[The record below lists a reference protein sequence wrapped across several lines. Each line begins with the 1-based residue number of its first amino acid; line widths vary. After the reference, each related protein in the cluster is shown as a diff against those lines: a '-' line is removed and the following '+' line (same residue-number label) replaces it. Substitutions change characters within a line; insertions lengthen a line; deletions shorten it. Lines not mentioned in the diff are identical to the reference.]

1 MDYRILG
8 PLEVDADGVPVELV
22 GGRQSALLAFLLL
35 HANETVPAERLVD
48 ELWDGSPPPSAH
60 KILQHYVSRLR
71 RDLGNGPLVTRG
83 RGYEL
88 RVKPG
93 ELDVDRFAELLE
105 AGRQA
110 MASNEPDVAAT
121 TLRRALSLWRGPV
134 LVELADD
141 RFARPQIDRLEELR
155 LAALTERVEAD
166 LALGRH
172 VDLVGELEE
181 VTRRHP
187 LQERLCGQLMLALYR
202 SGRQAEALEVY
213 RSIRH
218 ALVHQLGIEPGAS
231 LQALERAILLH
242 DPALEPPRDVTPVIR
257 GRLGRS
263 PGPRRPL
270 AAAIVALAALAL
282 VGAVSVVAMGNGAEA
297 TVAPPD
303 SLGVV
308 DPRTNRLADRVG
320 VGLLPAA
327 VAVGDGFVWVLN
339 QGDTTVSKV
348 DTATLR
354 VARTIGLS
362 QGNHVGATAIA
373 YGYGAAWVG
382 DGHAATVTRLS
393 PTWGTEPPIHLSR
406 ANSSDTLL
414 VATGAGAVWATSMR
428 HQTVYRVDPV
438 TRRVSARAAVPAA
451 PVAIAAGDGSVWVA
465 SIRPRDDPR
474 THATSGTLSRI
485 DPSTAA
491 TVSTLALPIAPS
503 GMAVAFGSVWVT
515 ANGQN
520 TVLRIDPR
528 TSAVARLI
536 PVGDGPSAIA
546 AGDGAIWVVN
556 SKSVTISRIDPGTNA
571 VAATIAVHGT
581 PAAITSGDGRIWV
594 TGT

>member
-8 PLEVDADGVPVELV
+8 PLEVDADGVPVELA
-22 GGRQSALLAFLLL
+22 GGRQGALLAFLLL
-35 HANETVPAERLVD
+35 HANETVPSEKLVE

-60 KILQHYVSRLR
+60 KILQNYVSKLR
-71 RDLGNGPLVTRG
+71 RDLSDGLLVTRG
-83 RGYEL
+83 HGYEL
-88 RVKPG
+88 RVGPG
-93 ELDVDRFAELLE
+93 ELDVDRFAGLLE

-110 MASNEPDVAAT
+110 MASNEPGVAAT
-121 TLRRALSLWRGPV
+121 TLRTALSLWRGPV
-134 LVELADD
+134 LAGLADD
-141 RFARPQIDRLEELR
+141 HFARPEIDRLEELR
-155 LAALTERVEAD
+155 LAALTERVDAD

-181 VTRRHP
+181 LTGRYP
-187 LQERLCGQLMLALYR
+187 LQERLCAQRMLALYR

-213 RSIRH
+213 RGARH

-242 DPALEPPRDVTPVIR
+242 DPALEPPREVTGVIR
-257 GRLGRS
+257 SRLVPS
-263 PGPRRPL
+263 PGPRRLL
-270 AAAIVALAALAL
+270 AAGIVAAAVLTL
-282 VGAVSVVAMGNGAEA
+282 VGAVLVLARRERAEV
-297 TVAPPD
+297 TAPPN

-308 DPRTNRLADRVG
+308 DPRTNRLTDRVG

-327 VAVGDGFVWVLN
+327 VAVGDGYVWVLN
-339 QGDTTVSKV
+339 QGDTTVSKI
-348 DTATLR
+348 DAATLR

-362 QGNHVGATAIA
+362 QTNHAGTTAIA

-382 DGHAATVTRLS
+382 NGYAATLTRIS
-393 PTWGTEPPIHLSR
+393 PNWGTEPPTHLTR
-406 ANSSDTLL
+406 ADSSDSLL
-414 VATGAGAVWATSMR
+414 VATGAGAVWATSIR
-428 HQTVYRVDPV
+428 HQTVYRVDPG
-438 TRRVSARAAVPAA
+438 TRRVSARTAVPAT
-451 PVAIAAGDGSVWVA
+451 PVAIAVGDGSVWVA

-474 THATSGTLSRI
+474 TYAASGTLSRI
-485 DPSTAA
+485 DPSTEA

-528 TSAVARLI
+528 TNAVARLI
-536 PVGDGPSAIA
+536 PVGDGPSGIT

-556 SKSVTISRIDPGTNA
+556 SRSLTISRIDPETNA
-571 VAATIAVHGT
+571 VAATIAVQGT
-581 PAAITSGDGRIWV
+581 PAAITSGAGKVWV
-594 TGT
+594 TGI